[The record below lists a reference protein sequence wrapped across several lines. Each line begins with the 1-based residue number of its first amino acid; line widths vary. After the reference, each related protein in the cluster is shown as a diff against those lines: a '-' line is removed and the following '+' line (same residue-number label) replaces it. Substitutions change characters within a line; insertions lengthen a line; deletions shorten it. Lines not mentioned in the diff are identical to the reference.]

1 MKKHKLLSYSLLLLL
16 SFLLYSCAGTGSNGT
31 TRLSATE
38 FNKKILETPGALIL
52 DVRTP
57 EEFDKGHLK
66 NAFNIDWNGD
76 EFETQTAKLDKNKT
90 VFVYCL
96 SGSRSASAASAMR
109 SGGFKDVI
117 ELDGGIMK
125 WRAQNLPEEH
135 LSAASGYD
143 NDAFKKLITSDKLV
157 LVDFYADWCAPCKK
171 MKPWLDEIS
180 TSMSDKVVVIRI
192 NADDHQPLL
201 RSLGI
206 DALPVLH
213 IYKDQNLVWSNAGYI
228 EKDKVVAALLGQP
241 E

>member
-1 MKKHKLLSYSLLLLL
+1 MKTSRLIQYTFLFLTIS
-16 SFLLYSCAGTGSNGT
+16 LLYSCAGAGPNGS
-31 TRLSATE
+31 TRLAAND
-38 FNKKILETPGALIL
+38 FNKKIQETSGALIL

-76 EFETQTAKLDKNKT
+76 EFEVQTAKLDKNKT

-109 SGGFKDVI
+109 SEGFKDVI

-125 WRAQNLPEEH
+125 WRALNLPEEH
-135 LSAASGYD
+135 HSAASGYD
-143 NDAFKKLITSDKLV
+143 ADAFKTLITSDKLV

-171 MKPWLDEIS
+171 MKPWLDEINS
-180 TSMSDKVVVIRI
+180 TMSDKVTVIRI

-228 EKDKVVAALLGQP
+228 EKDKVVAALLTQP
-241 E
+241 